1 MTGSCQIET
10 CTRYL
15 LVDFSIIARKIF
27 KLYKKAS
34 QVELLDSDGGRRK
47 ELVIRRKKQGE
58 RQKILPAN
66 DMAYLLKSRDFCIPD
81 SKSTLPGTKGRLCGQ
96 KFIDG
101 NFKAASSLNTTAFNV
116 CGHLCCGRGHITKTT
131 TFLEK
136 CRCKFDMDIM
146 NVDCKICSVTKQ
158 MYLCR

>member
-1 MTGSCQIET
+1 MTGSCPVET

-15 LVDFSIIARKIF
+15 LADFSIIARKIF

-34 QVELLDSDGGRRK
+34 QVDLLDSGGGRK

-58 RQKILPAN
+58 RQKILPTN

-81 SKSTLPGTKGRLCGQ
+81 SKNKLPGTKGRLCGQ
-96 KFIDG
+96 KFIHG
-101 NFKAASSLNTTAFNV
+101 NFKAASSVNTTAFNV
-116 CGHLCCGRGHITKTT
+116 CGHLCCGRGYITKTT
-131 TFLEK
+131 TLLEN

-146 NVDCKICSVTKQ
+146 NVYCKMCSVTKQ